1 MPPRIATS
9 KFTVLKAA
17 ILSTVLAVTLS
28 GCVTVRLFGGEA
40 DAGLSAPQEDLRA
53 IASQLDE
60 APWPEPERDNFAA
73 NIASVLLGGRRQE
86 KEIDAGAM
94 TRSRAVK
101 AYLAELDATV
111 EEGGLQYAVA
121 SDAQATLQLA
131 AELTLAAEAVA
142 RAPGV
147 DRLSEDVAVLE
158 KAIYR
163 LREKRSMYELILDEI
178 GGRGEPSDPDVKRK
192 IASGFAAAASDI
204 GSAADGL
211 MEKSRA
217 QN

>member
-1 MPPRIATS
+1 MPPRIAPS
-9 KFTVLKAA
+9 KLTVLKAA
-17 ILSTVLAVTLS
+17 ILSTALAVTLS

-163 LREKRSMYELILDEI
+163 LREKRSMYELILDLTAMTL
-178 GGRGEPSDPDVKRK
+178 GQV
-192 IASGFAAAASDI
+192 IAIVSPIFFSKALDALQYGALDLSFWQ
-204 GSAADGL
+204 L
-211 MEKSRA
+211 W
-217 QN
+217 